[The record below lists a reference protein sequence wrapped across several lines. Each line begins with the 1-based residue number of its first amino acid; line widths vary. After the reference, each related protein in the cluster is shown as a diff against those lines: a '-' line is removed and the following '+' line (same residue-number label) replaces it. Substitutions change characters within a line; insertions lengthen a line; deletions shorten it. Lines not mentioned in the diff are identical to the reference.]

1 LKLRAY
7 NRLIG
12 TIFILILLL
21 PLFLIL
27 PSKDSHT
34 FETNYQSGST
44 FHDLD
49 NQIEVTRPVTSFNNA
64 TMTLA
69 ISGVVAQLD
78 GVTYNG
84 TTHKPDS
91 ARFSIYREIN
101 NEFIRNGI
109 LSDADG
115 DGRWTNTSI
124 NLARLK
130 AGSYYVISS
139 FTDNSATGT
148 SPTSNRFFVL
158 GNLTVSTANLKY
170 LGGMTQK
177 LNITEITV
185 NNQSSVDVA
194 TYTLFDYNLKA
205 NTSISGN
212 LVFNGT
218 LWNAYNV
225 DVSRISEGSYCV
237 LGYFQDI
244 SANRSGIGNPSDIGL
259 KTFTVD
265 HILTITYL
273 SQNYIAD
280 TLQIVAVEIHAST
293 SYQGAGVGAPIR
305 NDPNA
310 KVLCTIVNNATRQL
324 TQIKGYANWV
334 ASSSAWKVNLSTTS
348 FTENL
353 FYMMVNFSVTSNLY
367 NASAILNSTSF
378 LVKHVLT
385 LIVPRPQFNPN
396 TAKVDIVGIVAINT
410 YSGYHHIN
418 STTVL
423 STYFEIFN
431 SSKISIG
438 IHGALTYNPTF
449 DDWRNTSIDL
459 SAYKEGLYYIYVKI
473 SSIDVPEGAVA
484 NSTSFELVHKL
495 IISGINLNY
504 NAGFTQTLN
513 ITVLN
518 PVSTYKYPSS
528 ITHANYRFYFQSNH
542 TAVNNQTL
550 GGNLTWTG
558 SVWYAL
564 ANVSKLP
571 AMGYYVMVNFADATA
586 ANSKGSAETTNF
598 TIVHS
603 LSVNV
608 PQINYINNMKQFL
621 NISCSVSSSFYSQRF
636 FNSSNFGTGTYRIY
650 LNNGTATTITG
661 SLGWNG
667 TYWVAKNADVSLL
680 PVGTYRLK
688 CSFSASYA
696 TVESTL
702 SNSFIVSHAIEIA
715 QPTITLHNNTKQL
728 DILHVKARSSFF
740 SHGYLTNLTAT
751 NSYFEIF
758 HISNQST
765 GIHGQLSWNGT
776 EWQIRNF
783 AVPSLTDG
791 QYYIKLYFN
800 DSQTS
805 LTEISS
811 TVFAAD
817 FPESAIDW
825 VVVAIILLIAIAV
838 VVVLFWT
845 FFSET
850 PEKRSE
856 AIKKEE

>member
-1 LKLRAY
+1 V
-7 NRLIG
+7 
-12 TIFILILLL
+12 
-21 PLFLIL
+21 
-27 PSKDSHT
+27 
-34 FETNYQSGST
+34 
-44 FHDLD
+44 FHDL
-49 NQIEVTRPVTSFNNA
+49 QAGEIEVTSPVTSFNNA

-69 ISGVVAQLD
+69 ISGVIAQMD
-78 GVTYNG
+78 GLTYNG
-84 TTHKPDS
+84 TTHIPDS
-91 ARFSIYREIN
+91 ARFAIYREVN

-124 NLARLK
+124 NLAKLM
-130 AGSYYVISS
+130 AGSYYVIST
-139 FTDNSATGT
+139 FTDNIATGI
-148 SPTSNRFFVL
+148 SPKSNRFFVL
-158 GNLTVSTANLKY
+158 GNLTVSTANLNY

-177 LNITEITV
+177 LNIMGITV

-194 TYTLFDYNLKA
+194 TYTIFDYSLKA

-218 LWNAYNV
+218 RWNAYNV
-225 DVSRISEGSYCV
+225 DVSHLSESTYFV
-237 LGYFQDI
+237 LGYFKDI
-244 SANRSGIGNPSDIGL
+244 SANRSGIGNPLDSGL
-259 KTFTVD
+259 KTFAVD

-280 TLQIVAVEIHAST
+280 TLQIVAVEIRAYK
-293 SYQGAGVGAPIR
+293 SYQGAGVGAPIQ
-305 NDPNA
+305 NDPHA
-310 KVLCTIVNNATRQL
+310 RVLCTIVNNSTRQL

-334 ASSSAWKVNLSTTS
+334 GSSSSWKVNLSTTS

-353 FYMMVNFSVTSNLY
+353 FYVMVNFSITSNIY

-385 LIVPRPQFNPN
+385 LYVPRPQFHPD
-396 TAKVDIVGIVAINT
+396 TATLDIVGIVAVDT

-423 STYFEIFN
+423 STYFKIFN
-431 SSKISIG
+431 SSKASIG
-438 IHGALTYNPTF
+438 IYGKLTYSPTF
-449 DDWRNTSIDL
+449 DDWRNMSIDL
-459 SAYKEGLYYIYVKI
+459 STYKEGLYYIYVSI

-484 NSTSFELVHKL
+484 NSTPFELIHKIL
-495 IISGINLNY
+495 ISGINLQY
-504 NAGFTQTLN
+504 TAGFIQTLN

-518 PVSTYKYPSS
+518 LEFTYQYHTS
-528 ITHANYRFYFQSNH
+528 ITLANYRFYFQSNH
-542 TAVNNQTL
+542 TAVLNPNL
-550 GGNLTWTG
+550 GANLSWTG
-558 SVWYAL
+558 GFWYAL

-621 NISCSVSSSFYSQRF
+621 NISCSVSSSYYYQRF
-636 FNSSNFGTGTYRIY
+636 FNSSTFGTGNYQIC

-667 TYWVAKNADVSLL
+667 TYWAAKNADVSML
-680 PVGTYRLK
+680 PVGTYRIK
-688 CSFSASYA
+688 CSISAPYA

-702 SNSFIVSHAIEIA
+702 SNSFIVSHTIEIA
-715 QPTITLHNNTKQL
+715 QPTITLNNNTKQL

-758 HISNQST
+758 RISNQST
-765 GIHGQLSWNGT
+765 GIRGQLSWNGT

-800 DSQTS
+800 DSQSS
-805 LTEISS
+805 LINISS
-811 TVFAAD
+811 AVFAAD
-817 FPESAIDW
+817 FPVGAVDW

-845 FFSET
+845 FFSEI

-856 AIKKEE
+856 ALKKEE